1 MGNGCQNI
9 RMGKSHWLKAYST
22 KIPHWHGEAFQE
34 AQVQAECI
42 LIGRKE
48 VEPEVLT
55 KATRHSE
62 GRDGEEGLNSPD
74 KVRKRAALPMK
85 GVLHIA
91 HDNGRL

>member
-1 MGNGCQNI
+1 
-9 RMGKSHWLKAYST
+9 MGKSHWLKAYST
-22 KIPHWHGEAFQE
+22 KHSRKLRCKLNAF
-34 AQVQAECI
+34 
-42 LIGRKE
+42 LSGRRE

-55 KATRHSE
+55 KATWHSA